1 VLSPNE
7 PGSLVEII
15 KESGYFGMQT
25 FDQSVLELV
34 MKRTVSVPGALPYVR
49 NVHELRAKANEAGL
63 EI

>member
-1 VLSPNE
+1 
-7 PGSLVEII
+7 
-15 KESGYFGMQT
+15 MQT